1 MDRNVACW
9 TKAERISVSTMPTC
23 PHFHRHRHHHRHHH
37 RRQLINDDP
46 RESSR
51 WHLLSI
57 DEQASMVSGL
67 EYGVAGG
74 GGGGGGAA
82 DGSGEGDEEE
92 SWLQFLF
99 KSQINRPPGSRA
111 KASHV

>member
-1 MDRNVACW
+1 M
-9 TKAERISVSTMPTC
+9 
-23 PHFHRHRHHHRHHH
+23 
-37 RRQLINDDP
+37 NDDP
-46 RESSR
+46 RNFSR

-74 GGGGGGAA
+74 GGGGE
-82 DGSGEGDEEE
+82 DGEEEEE

-111 KASHV
+111 KASHARCPCRCTYLGTCCLFPPSRTKLPGNFARG